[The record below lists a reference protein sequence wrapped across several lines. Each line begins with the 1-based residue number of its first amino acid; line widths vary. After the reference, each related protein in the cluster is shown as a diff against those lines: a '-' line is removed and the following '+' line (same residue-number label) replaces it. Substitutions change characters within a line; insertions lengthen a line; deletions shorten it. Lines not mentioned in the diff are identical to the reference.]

1 MSKALEGV
9 KVLELTHVISGPF
22 CGMLLGDLGADVIKA
37 ERPKV
42 GDFYREEAQK
52 NDEGISIIYPTYNR
66 NKKGIT
72 LNVKAEE
79 TKEIMH
85 RLIKET
91 DIFIENYRP
100 GLLKKIGLGY
110 EDLKKINPKL
120 IMVSISGFGQS
131 GPYAKAPAYD
141 MTIAAISGLMS
152 VNGEPNRPTKTGPA
166 ISDFLSGIYGA
177 VGALGALHHRE
188 KTGEGQYIDVSMME
202 SAMSVFDAFFAQT
215 HYTEEAPM
223 GMGNRRA
230 NYAPVN
236 SFKAQ
241 DGYVYIAGSKQTH
254 WESLAK
260 VMGRLDL
267 LAEAKF
273 ATAKDR
279 KNHEDEVEGIV
290 EAWTQTL
297 TTSQLVEQLDAE
309 AIPCAPVKSLKEVM
323 EDPHVKARESLI
335 NIPYPGLGDY
345 PTPAFTPKFSSIEV
359 PKESAPL
366 LGEHNRE
373 VYCDILGYTE
383 EEYQKLIDKGVI

>member
-42 GDFYREEAQK
+42 GEFYREEAQK
-52 NDEGISIIYPTYNR
+52 NEAGISIIYPTYNR

-79 TKEIMH
+79 AKEIMA

-100 GLLKKIGLGY
+100 GLLKKLGFGY
-110 EDLKKINPKL
+110 EELKKINPKL

-131 GPYAKAPAYD
+131 GPYANAPAYD

-152 VNGEPNRPTKTGPA
+152 VNGEPQHPMKTGPA

-188 KTGEGQYIDVSMME
+188 KTGEGQYVDVSMME

-215 HYTEEAPM
+215 HYTGEAPM

-236 SFKAQ
+236 SFKAK
-241 DGYVYIAGSKQTH
+241 DGYVYIAGSKQSH
-254 WESLAK
+254 WESLVK
-260 VMGRLDL
+260 VMGRTDL
-267 LAEAKF
+267 LADVRF
-273 ATAKDR
+273 ITAKDR
-279 KNHEDEVEGIV
+279 KKNEGEIEGIV
-290 EAWTQTL
+290 EAWTLTL
-297 TTSQLVEQLDAE
+297 TMSQLIEKLEEE
-309 AIPCAPVKSLKEVM
+309 AIPCAPVKGLRKVM
-323 EDPHVKARESLI
+323 ADPHVKARGSLI

-345 PTPAFTPKFSSIEV
+345 PTPAFAPKFSSIEV
-359 PKESAPL
+359 SQNSAPL

-383 EEYQKLIDKGVI
+383 EEFQALNDTGVI